1 MTVYQIEL
9 ENTYANQE
17 FDVLIDDI
25 QNTIHLL
32 LQTVNNVIMMSVFIN
47 NEQIGQPFMCFAN
60 QPIIPYPYI
69 IDILGGNFIF
79 ETQNNNYPNFEN
91 FGKTCFLYFIT
102 KDELTNAE

>member
-25 QNTIHLL
+25 QNTIHVL

-69 IDILGGNFIF
+69 ITILGGNFIF

-91 FGKTCFLYFIT
+91 FGKTCFLYFMT
-102 KDELTNAE
+102 KDKLTNAE